1 MIAGRD
7 ATVASIK
14 RTNGNEEKAV
24 LLLLQLPVA
33 RRVVA
38 ILRDPRLLRLGAID
52 LDSISASRTNV
63 VRAAMRAAHLT
74 TFDFTPKVGIDT
86 DGATLAA
93 QTPLKK
99 KQRLGCGASGQTL
112 PPFPFTEISG
122 KSAAAALKQAC
133 SAGDAKA
140 VEMICAAKLHTLD
153 LCQPDRLG
161 MTLLHHAVRQRDT
174 DVAKLLLEADAAPDS
189 RCLQGETPL
198 HNAIA
203 AAVETFTPRTH
214 AMVSLLLTHDADPL
228 ATTAAGAT
236 CLILSA
242 GNATLLI
249 ELAKAQRGKD
259 ERVSEGQ
266 RLRDGERLKVL
277 EVALSH
283 DQWEPASD
291 RSTLWPELLDVLQR
305 RPDLRSPLVIPD
317 DEQKAW
323 DQRQATMNVG
333 AFSQKSIGLPPAE
346 APDSTKKKLAD
357 LLAASEVEDESELDT
372 AKLSSL
378 AESLRTSRCE
388 TPRPPS
394 ALPLLCGL
402 GHEVSLEPHTRES
415 NYCDICGKTGT
426 AYRCNSGCDYDVC
439 SSCWDKNVATRV
451 RHYLN
456 TPAAAPAD
464 VPMTAAVPVDADEDN
479 EDNEDEEL
487 YTCFGCGE
495 DFPIDQLEDDRC
507 DVIVTMNP
515 NRGPITLTLTLN
527 PNPNPNP
534 NSNPNPNPNSKQ
546 DCQEGCCDSCEQV
559 FRMDELDEDCLCD
572 ACGSQATC
580 VDCDEIFDRGDHC
593 KCCPFVCEVLQRP

>member
-24 LLLLQLPVA
+24 SMLLQLPVA

-52 LDSISASRTNV
+52 LDGVSASQTNV

-74 TFDFTPKVGIDT
+74 TFDFTPKVDT
-86 DGATLAA
+86 DTDSAALAA
-93 QTPLKK
+93 QTPLK
-99 KQRLGCGASGQTL
+99 KQRLGCGASGQAL

-140 VEMICAAKLHTLD
+140 VEVICAAKLHALD

-161 MTLLHHAVRQRDT
+161 MTLLHHAIRQRDA
-174 DVAKLLLEADAAPDS
+174 DVAKLLLEANAAPDS

-198 HNAIA
+198 HIAIA
-203 AAVETFTPRTH
+203 AAVETFSTSTH
-214 AMVSLLLTHDADPL
+214 AMVSLLLTLGADPL
-228 ATTAAGAT
+228 ATTATGAT
-236 CLILSA
+236 CLVLSQ

-249 ELAKAQRGKD
+249 ELAKAQRRKD
-259 ERVSEGQ
+259 ERISEGQ
-266 RLRDGERLKVL
+266 RLRDGERLQVL
-277 EVALSH
+277 EGALSH

-323 DQRQATMNVG
+323 DQRQATRNVA
-333 AFSQKSIGLPPAE
+333 AFSEKSIGLPPVE

-357 LLAASEVEDESELDT
+357 LLAASEVEDEDELDT
-372 AKLSSL
+372 VKSL
-378 AESLRTSRCE
+378 KSGEESLQTSRCE

-394 ALPLLCGL
+394 ALPLLCSA
-402 GHEVSLEPHTRES
+402 GHEVCLESHTRES
-415 NYCDICGKTGT
+415 NFCDVCGKIGT
-426 AYRCNSGCDYDVC
+426 AYRCNAGCDYDVC

-451 RHYLN
+451 RHYLK

-464 VPMTAAVPVDADEDN
+464 VAMAAAVPVDADEED
-479 EDNEDEEL
+479 EDNEDEEF
-487 YTCFGCGE
+487 YACEGCGE
-495 DFPIDQLEDDRC
+495 AFPIDQLVEDRC
-507 DVIVTMNP
+507 DVIVTMDP
-515 NRGPITLTLTLN
+515 NHDLTLTLTLTLN
-527 PNPNPNP
+527 LNANPKPNPNPEP
-534 NSNPNPNPNSKQ
+534 
-546 DCQEGCCDSCEQV
+546 
-559 FRMDELDEDCLCD
+559 
-572 ACGSQATC
+572 
-580 VDCDEIFDRGDHC
+580 
-593 KCCPFVCEVLQRP
+593 